1 MKANKFIIINNKF
14 LSGVVELHKDLIPE
28 GLKNWHIAGGGRCH
42 VDRVNK
48 KFYIYGTSH
57 DFKSAKKEEIINAL
71 TRATLS
77 RGLMGYSFYISTQE
91 WTMDAVIEC
100 NKRTEPDWVYQPIT
114 ITTPKP
120 DLHLSIAK
128 DYSATPGGRAR
139 KDGMYSAEQF
149 YDEHLHAAMYKAIQD
164 NVKLIIDLD
173 GTAGL
178 AGSFLDEAFGRLS
191 VYFNDVAINRIVFVS
206 NEEPHLIDDIKSYIK
221 EWFEDGIHEN
231 SPLRKQSCNE

>member
-1 MKANKFIIINNKF
+1 MKATKFIIINNKF

-28 GLKNWHIAGGGRCH
+28 GLKNWTIAGGGRYH
-42 VDRVNK
+42 VDRINK
-48 KFYIYGTSH
+48 KFYLYGTSH
-57 DFKSAKKEEIINAL
+57 DFKTATKEAIISALNN
-71 TRATLS
+71 TYMS
-77 RGLMGYSFYISTQE
+77 RGLTGYSFYISGKE
-91 WTMDAVIEC
+91 WFEEAMVEIEQ
-100 NKRTEPDWVYQPIT
+100 KTEPDWVYQP

-128 DYSATPGGRAR
+128 DYSTTPGGRAR

-149 YDEHLHAAMYKAIQD
+149 YDEHLHGAMYKAIQD

-191 VYFNDVAINRIVFVS
+191 IYFNDVAINRIVFVS

-221 EWFEDGIHEN
+221 EWAEFSIHEN
-231 SPLRKQSCNE
+231 SPLRKQSGNE

>member
-1 MKANKFIIINNKF
+1 MKATKFIIINNKF
-14 LSGVVELHKDLIPE
+14 LSGVVEFHKDLIPE
-28 GLKNWHIAGGGRCH
+28 GLKNWHIAGGGRYY
-42 VDRVNK
+42 VDRKNN

-57 DFKSAKKEEIINAL
+57 DFKSAKKEDIINAL
-71 TRATLS
+71 KKTTLS
-77 RGLMGYSFYISTQE
+77 RGLIGYSFYISGKQWFE
-91 WTMDAVIEC
+91 DAISESMA
-100 NKRTEPDWVYQPIT
+100 KTEPDWIYQP

-128 DYSATPGGRAR
+128 DYSTTPGGRAR

-149 YDEHLHAAMYKAIQD
+149 YDEHLHPAMYKAIQD

-221 EWFEDGIHEN
+221 EWFEDGIHDN
-231 SPLRKQSCNE
+231 SPLRKQAGNE